1 MASPVFSA
9 GPCLSQPASRARANR
24 AAIPAR
30 RVKGVVERVMSGSL
44 WVGPR
49 PPAGAG
55 GRGFFSLFSFFVVT
69 GAGGFAVGLV
79 KVPATALA
87 GWLSPLAGSRCRRR
101 AQKLT
106 RTPTV
111 RVSRSVSSLLG
122 ATGYLA
128 LSYSISNRLYSAVR
142 PTLSVTRKAA
152 PRP

>member
-1 MASPVFSA
+1 MGWWKGSCQA
-9 GPCLSQPASRARANR
+9 PCGLGR
-24 AAIPAR
+24 
-30 RVKGVVERVMSGSL
+30 G
-44 WVGPR
+44 

-79 KVPATALA
+79 KVPATARA

-128 LSYSISNRLYSAVR
+128 LSYSIRSEERRVG
-142 PTLSVTRKAA
+142 KE
-152 PRP
+152 